1 MDIEDKVKSILL
13 ISCNDFGN
21 IYNLA
26 YLLSNLQIYANNN
39 SSFRTFWTK
48 SGD

>member
-1 MDIEDKVKSILL
+1 MDIEDKMEGFLL
-13 ISCNDFGN
+13 ILCNDFGN
-21 IYNLA
+21 ISNLV